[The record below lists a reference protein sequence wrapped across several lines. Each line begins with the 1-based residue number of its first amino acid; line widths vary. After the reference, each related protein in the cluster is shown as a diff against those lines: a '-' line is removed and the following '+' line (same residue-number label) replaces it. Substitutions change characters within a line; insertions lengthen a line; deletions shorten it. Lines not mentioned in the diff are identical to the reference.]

1 MKSLRIFLI
10 KCVCYLKLNSKVSL
24 IFFVFIFFTNII
36 VAQSKTLVIGTG
48 YYPPFEFKNEQDSL
62 VGFDIDLGNEIAK
75 KLGYKIIWK
84 QLHFDN
90 LFSSLENKKVDLII
104 GAIHKTEER
113 NEKYLLSKDYLN
125 TGLVFITKKDSER
138 KFRVTDF
145 KNNKVA
151 VKKKSTGEE
160 FAFSSR
166 KELNLKIYS
175 FNETNE
181 CFGQLQLNN
190 VDAVINDY
198 LSSRYY
204 IKNNPQFIISTTP
217 FNITGLTIVARKSD
231 STLMR
236 EINKII
242 GELDSNG
249 FLKLL
254 FKKWLL

>member
-1 MKSLRIFLI
+1 ML
-10 KCVCYLKLNSKVSL
+10 
-24 IFFVFIFFTNII
+24 FFVIIFITNISFS
-36 VAQSKTLVIGTG
+36 QSKILRVGTG
-48 YYPPFEFKNEQDSL
+48 YYPPFEFRNNRDSL
-62 VGFDIDLGNEIAK
+62 VGFDIDLGHEIAK

-90 LFSSLENKKVDLII
+90 LFSSLENKQIDLII
-104 GAIHKTEER
+104 AAIHRTEER
-113 NEKYLLSKDYLN
+113 NENYLLSKDYLN

-145 KNNKVA
+145 KNNRVA

-160 FAFSSR
+160 FVLSSK

-175 FNETNE
+175 FDETDE
-181 CFGQLQLNN
+181 CFKQLQLNY
-190 VDAVINDY
+190 VDAVISDY

-217 FNITGLTIVARKSD
+217 FNITGLTIVSRKSD
-231 STLMR
+231 STLIK

-249 FLKLL
+249 FIKLL

>member
-1 MKSLRIFLI
+1 ML
-10 KCVCYLKLNSKVSL
+10 
-24 IFFVFIFFTNII
+24 FIFICLANISL
-36 VAQSKTLVIGTG
+36 AQSKTLVVGTG
-48 YYPPFEFKNEQDSL
+48 YYPPFEFNNVKDSL
-62 VGFDIDLGNEIAK
+62 VGFDIDLGNEIAN

-90 LFSSLENKKVDLII
+90 LFSSLENKQIDLII
-104 GAIHKTEER
+104 AAIHRTEDR

-160 FAFSSR
+160 FALSS
-166 KELNLKIYS
+166 KEELNLKIYL
-175 FNETNE
+175 FNETDE
-181 CFGQLQLNN
+181 CFRQLQLNK
-190 VDAVINDY
+190 VDAVISDY

-231 STLMR
+231 SILINK
-236 EINKII
+236 INKII
-242 GELDSNG
+242 EELDSNG
-249 FLKLL
+249 FIKLL